1 MHVVSITRLNEFL
14 THIKAMF
21 ATKEEVEALVEG
33 GVSHDTSFGSDGS
46 ITTSYVNGDSETT
59 EFLSGG
65 SVVVTKLYKNGLLT
79 KTETIVFN
87 SDGTISTTYTKG
99 SGN

>member
-21 ATKEEVEALVEG
+21 ATKEEVETLVG
-33 GVSHDTSFGSDGS
+33 RGISHDISFGSDGS
-46 ITTSYVNGDSETT
+46 IATSYVNGYSETT
-59 EFLSGG
+59 EFLSDG
-65 SVVVTKLYKNGLLT
+65 SIVTKSYKNGVLI

-87 SDGTISTTYTKG
+87 SDGTISTTCTE
-99 SGN
+99 

>member
-21 ATKEEVEALVEG
+21 ATKEEVEALVGG

-59 EFLSGG
+59 EFLSDG
-65 SVVVTKLYKNGLLT
+65 SIVTKSYKNGVLV

-99 SGN
+99 SDN